1 MRVAN
6 IDLIDGTPV
15 ALNAN
20 RNLEKIMVSNIF
32 YASIQ
37 LVVSATVNGT
47 FKLQVSNDS
56 ADNQLYGQS
65 GSTRLTPTNWD
76 DYPNSS
82 ISVSAAGLVT
92 YNIADIGFTW
102 MRVVFTDAS
111 GGTSSGSI
119 TSARASLKGA

>member
-6 IDLIDGTPV
+6 IDLINGTPV

-20 RNLEKIMVSNIF
+20 RNLDKILVSNIL

-56 ADNQLYGQS
+56 AENQLYGQS
-65 GSTRLTPTNWD
+65 SSTQLTPTNWD

-82 ISVSAAGLVT
+82 ISSTDAGVIT
-92 YNIADIGFTW
+92 WNIADIGFTW
-102 MRVVFTDAS
+102 LRVVFTDAS
-111 GGTSSGSI
+111 GASSTGSI